1 MGQTNG
7 VVNSTFSCCLSRLFA
22 HMLLDHIE
30 RKAAFETIMINCT
43 LGPPALLLASL
54 AGLLLRMA
62 TGKLV

>member
-1 MGQTNG
+1 
-7 VVNSTFSCCLSRLFA
+7 
-22 HMLLDHIE
+22 MLLDHIE

-62 TGKLV
+62 TVKLV